1 MDINTEYTINKHLL
15 IERIYLL
22 FIPSCKKKACI
33 YDIYKCMYIYMTN
46 DIHLPNGPA
55 LSEEPWV
62 FIWVRKW
69 ESNIYEE
76 KQKASQL
83 NEYIRLLQ
91 QFFFFQRIQIPLSW
105 GQHLPLY
112 LLYVSP
118 PQTFISWHLR
128 EDYNT
133 QRRNRV
139 VTAPLSQQDPSIRW
153 DSSTFTHLREL
164 PETEY
169 KSRTEREK
177 VLSVWTWNMPN
188 VQSHI

>member
-1 MDINTEYTINKHLL
+1 MYVYIHDKWYTSPQWTCIVRGALGFHLGQKMRIKH
-15 IERIYLL
+15 IWR
-22 FIPSCKKKACI
+22 KAESFSA
-33 YDIYKCMYIYMTN
+33 KW
-46 DIHLPNGPA
+46 IH
-55 LSEEPWV
+55 
-62 FIWVRKW
+62 
-69 ESNIYEE
+69 
-76 KQKASQL
+76 QASAA
-83 NEYIRLLQ
+83 I
-91 QFFFFQRIQIPLSW
+91 FFFFQRIQIPLSW